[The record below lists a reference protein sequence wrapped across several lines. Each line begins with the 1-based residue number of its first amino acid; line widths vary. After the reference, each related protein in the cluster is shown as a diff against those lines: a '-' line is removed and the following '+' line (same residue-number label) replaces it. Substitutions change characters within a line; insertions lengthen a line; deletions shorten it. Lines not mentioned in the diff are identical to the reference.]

1 MRLLGI
7 LGGAAVAATAVV
19 ACGGGRQQVSPVA
32 PAWLDQKVDQQAKVA
47 DPSGT
52 LNGEVMHGVAY
63 ATKEFTEWLVH
74 FDNQHCYWISGV
86 ADEGI
91 DKLSVYLWDPKG
103 SRVDSDKAAGASI
116 IMKYCPTETGPY
128 KIQGKS
134 GKGAGHFSFGTY
146 AVAPEAAAPPPAVAA
161 KVDLGP
167 LVEQQAA
174 SAAPGATRSGDFFT
188 GAGDQSEWTVALAP
202 GNCYWF
208 IGVGEPG
215 KVKRLEIYLWD
226 PKQKR
231 LSESHNE
238 NNVGVAGHCPT
249 VPGMYKFQAKVQS
262 GSGEYK
268 VGVYSKKQ

>member
-1 MRLLGI
+1 MRLFGI
-7 LGGAAVAATAVV
+7 LGLAAATVV

-47 DPSGT
+47 DPAGT

-91 DKLSVYLWDPKG
+91 EKLSLYLWDPKG
-103 SRVDSDKAAGASI
+103 SRVDSDRSSAASV
-116 IMKYCPTETGPY
+116 IMKYCPTQTGPY
-128 KIQGKS
+128 KMQGKS
-134 GKGAGHFSFGTY
+134 GRGAGHFSFATY
-146 AVAPEAAAPPPAVAA
+146 AVAPDAAAPPPPVAA
-161 KVDLGP
+161 KIDLSA
-167 LVEQQAA
+167 LVEQQAL

-202 GNCYWF
+202 GTCYWF

-215 KVKRLEIYLWD
+215 KVKRLEMYLWD

-238 NNVGVAGHCPT
+238 NNVAVAGHCPT
-249 VPGMYKFQAKVQS
+249 VAGMYKFQAKVQS
-262 GSGEYK
+262 GSGDYK
-268 VGVYSKKQ
+268 VGVYAKKQ